1 MKGDESDGAI
11 CARSEESIYTYQEGV
26 LNPGDAT
33 HMAGG
38 MLKIRRF
45 SSTNIGDKERGRRAT
60 LKLTS
65 DETWS
70 LRNDRHQLEKD
81 SIPGPQVMRQ

>member
-1 MKGDESDGAI
+1 M
-11 CARSEESIYTYQEGV
+11 

-38 MLKIRRF
+38 MLRIRCF

-60 LKLTS
+60 LKLLS

-70 LRNDRHQLEKD
+70 LRNGRHQLEED
-81 SIPGPQVMRQ
+81 SIPRPQVMRQ